1 MFWSLFVVG
10 FMCDFCFDTTFWFVQ
25 CCSFSLCGGAVE
37 PPTAFPAGHLVHR
50 RCWPGPMSRVT
61 WWQSTSFCVLARAV
75 PWCGRVVVATCSY
88 CDVMWRLV
96 ITCLGSRHSKPAK
109 YWACP
114 LFVYRSPCCWYLH
127 GLRNECEPTRTSTS
141 DDILFLRTDPGV
153 NSQVSDLLLPINIFV
168 VQTRKVSSHLLRGS
182 PPASCARYTAMLGM
196 LVFPFSF
203 IVSCRISFGVCLLP
217 MFCIAVFYVHGHGI
231 ATPIQ
236 RRAPLEKS
244 GSTHQQWML
253 FWKISRTYTKFIRKC
268 LYTCP
273 PTCAY
278 PSSKCMS
285 YRLRS
290 VLYSDR
296 WSLQFLFPTFSN
308 MTLVNR

>member
-1 MFWSLFVVG
+1 MG
-10 FMCDFCFDTTFWFVQ
+10 
-25 CCSFSLCGGAVE
+25 
-37 PPTAFPAGHLVHR
+37 
-50 RCWPGPMSRVT
+50 
-61 WWQSTSFCVLARAV
+61 
-75 PWCGRVVVATCSY
+75 
-88 CDVMWRLV
+88 RLV
-96 ITCLGSRHSKPAK
+96 TTCLGSRHSKPAK

-114 LFVYRSPCCWYLH
+114 LFVYRSPLLLVIFMVF
-127 GLRNECEPTRTSTS
+127 GMNKNQPVQSTS
-141 DDILFLRTDPGV
+141 DDIRFLRTDPGV
-153 NSQVSDLLLPINIFV
+153 NSQISDLLLPINIFV
-168 VQTRKVSSHLLRGS
+168 VQTRRVSSHLLRGS
-182 PPASCARYTAMLGM
+182 PPASCARYMAMLGM

-203 IVSCRISFGVCLLP
+203 IVSCKISFGVCLLH